1 MNSNQHNQPNH
12 FNLPKGYFENSM
24 AAIKNKIECAEE
36 LKDYKLLAAKRPS
49 GFETPDNYFQQVEL
63 RLENIPYSVLYKK
76 NKPESGFITPAK
88 YEEQANEQLINI
100 IQAPLSLLNTQSAL
114 KEQPFN
120 VPDHYFENK
129 ALQLTQTLAPAKT
142 KVISFNFM
150 RAVYAMA
157 AVLVLVLS
165 VVWFKNYYQVQ
176 DNDCGNLAC
185 MDVNEIKQSK
195 VLEGIETED
204 LYEAVDV
211 NKLKDALTKKN
222 VEPAEAM
229 PDSLMDE
236 LID

>member
-24 AAIKNKIECAEE
+24 AAIKNKIECTEE
-36 LKDYKLLAAKRPS
+36 LKDYPQLLIKRPS
-49 GFETPDNYFQQVEL
+49 GFETPDHYFQQVEA
-63 RLENIPYSVLYKK
+63 RLENIPYSSLYFI
-76 NKPESGFITPAK
+76 NKAEAGFITPSS
-88 YEEQANEQLINI
+88 YEAQVNERLNNLIHG
-100 IQAPLSLLNTQSAL
+100 PLSLLNTQPAL
-114 KEQPFN
+114 KELPFN
-120 VPDHYFENK
+120 VPDNYFENK
-129 ALQLTQTLAPAKT
+129 TLQLTQTLAPAET
-142 KVISFNFM
+142 KVIPFNFM
-150 RAVYAMA
+150 KAVYAIA
-157 AVLVLVLS
+157 AVLVLVVS
-165 VVWFKNYYQVQ
+165 VVWFKNYYKVQ

-211 NKLKDALTKKN
+211 NKLKNALTKKS
-222 VEPAEAM
+222 VEPAEAL